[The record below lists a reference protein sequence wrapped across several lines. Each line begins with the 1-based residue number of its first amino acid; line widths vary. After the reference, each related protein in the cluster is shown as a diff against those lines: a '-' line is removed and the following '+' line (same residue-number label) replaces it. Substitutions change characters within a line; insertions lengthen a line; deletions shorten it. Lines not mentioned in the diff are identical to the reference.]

1 MGKKKRS
8 YQRELRCGRW
18 RWSRC
23 RVVAPPPLR
32 ALHPVVGFVVLE
44 VSLSDFYPEDE
55 RCVFFP
61 SHLWRGK
68 TGTDWKLK
76 QAWCRKE
83 KINRPGADEYILG
96 LGLTLRFQLAHVRAR
111 P

>member
-1 MGKKKRS
+1 
-8 YQRELRCGRW
+8 
-18 RWSRC
+18 
-23 RVVAPPPLR
+23 
-32 ALHPVVGFVVLE
+32 VVGFVVLE

-83 KINRPGADEYILG
+83 KKTG
-96 LGLTLRFQLAHVRAR
+96 LVQTNTYWDWALLSAFNWPMYAPAR
-111 P
+111 NQP